1 MTTDPPDRRD
11 EVINQVA
18 SQLTRI
24 DDIASA
30 SRARAL
36 ARLSSTYGDRRA
48 RPGRLAV
55 PRMTAWAVA
64 GVLAAFVVVAAVLMT
79 NREGSPPGA
88 GWTIS
93 PELLQAVARLS
104 DRPVSTVEALRAR
117 RGGIATR
124 TGAATGR
131 TGGSGSRLARYL
143 AALEQLPPQVLLAV
157 PPPDTTTSEIEP
169 IAIEQLV
176 VQPVT
181 TPSDGPVADEAAPA
195 EPLE

>member
-11 EVINQVA
+11 EVIDQVA

-36 ARLSSTYGDRRA
+36 ARLASMYGDRRA

-88 GWTIS
+88 GTIS

-117 RGGIATR
+117 GGGIATR